1 LWCRMSGRD
10 IPKSLNQKAREL
22 LLSVDF
28 EEFDDEVDR
37 SYMYE
42 LLLDM
47 PREGS
52 VREEVKRV
60 VKEAITYYE

>member
-1 LWCRMSGRD
+1 
-10 IPKSLNQKAREL
+10 
-22 LLSVDF
+22 
-28 EEFDDEVDR
+28 
-37 SYMYE
+37 MYE